1 MNKNGVFS
9 QIQAQTTG
17 VYSNLD
23 QDVILITEDRL
34 RLVLQA
40 HTDALEKKSLWLTP
54 FSIAL
59 SIILTLVTADF
70 KSVLFEAST
79 WKAFF

>member
-40 HTDALEKKSLWLTP
+40 HTDALEKN
-54 FSIAL
+54 
-59 SIILTLVTADF
+59 
-70 KSVLFEAST
+70 LFG
-79 WKAFF
+79 